1 MLELSVGRIRVSLSF
16 TFFAAVAAVTLW
28 NGSWGLKIVTAL
40 ICCILHELGHISA
53 MCMFGI
59 PPERV
64 FFYAGG
70 IKISPHRGRLIS
82 KKQDMI
88 ILFAG
93 CSVNLFIALLWRILS
108 GGLNYFACANLFLG
122 IFNLMPVKY
131 FDGGRLLSLALN
143 ESRVCDF
150 IRGFFLIFLSAVLI
164 KMLLSGNVS
173 ISLMITFVYIAF
185 AEFMGRE
192 QGEV

>member
-1 MLELSVGRIRVSLSF
+1 
-16 TFFAAVAAVTLW
+16 
-28 NGSWGLKIVTAL
+28 
-40 ICCILHELGHISA
+40 
-53 MCMFGI
+53 
-59 PPERV
+59 
-64 FFYAGG
+64 
-70 IKISPHRGRLIS
+70 
-82 KKQDMI
+82 MI

-131 FDGGRLLSLALN
+131 FDGGRILSLALN

-150 IRGFFLIFLSAVLI
+150 IRGFFLVFLSAVLI

-192 QGEV
+192 